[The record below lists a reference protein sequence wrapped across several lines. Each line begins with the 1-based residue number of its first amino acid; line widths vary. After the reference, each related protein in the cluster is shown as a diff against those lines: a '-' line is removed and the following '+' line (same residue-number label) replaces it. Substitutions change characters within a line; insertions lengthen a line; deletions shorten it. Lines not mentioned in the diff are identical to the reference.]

1 VLTVR
6 AYRILVAGCP
16 LAAAAR
22 DAPAT
27 DTTPFHARQW
37 AAQFSG
43 GVNLATLGALR
54 FTAPTRAWLVDF
66 SFTGG
71 HAHATDRLSDTSVVQ
86 SFTSQ
91 ANGALRL
98 GRRFYQGRGRSVV
111 SFQTLGVLGG
121 FVHNCQ
127 GSQGSQGS
135 PSFLGNSCNNGWTAG
150 GFGELGAA
158 YLITPRFSIGGAA
171 TVSFDYERTTGSASG
186 GARFTRW
193 SYQGTLR
200 GPSFQ
205 ATVYF

>member
-6 AYRILVAGCP
+6 AYLILLAAGNP
-16 LAAAAR
+16 LAAAAQ
-22 DAPAT
+22 DAPPT
-27 DTTPFHARQW
+27 DTTPFHGRQW

-54 FTAPTRAWLVDF
+54 FTTPTRAWLWDF
-66 SFTGG
+66 TFTGG
-71 HAHATDRLSDTSVVQ
+71 HAHSTDRLSDTSVVQ

-91 ANGALRL
+91 ANVALRL

-121 FVHNCQ
+121 FVHTCQ
-127 GSQGSQGS
+127 GSQGTI
-135 PSFLGNSCNNGWTAG
+135 PFLVNSCNNGWTAG

-171 TVSFDYERTTGSASG
+171 TLSFDYERTTGSASG
-186 GARFTRW
+186 GTRSTRW

>member
-1 VLTVR
+1 VFTVR
-6 AYRILVAGCP
+6 ASLILFAGCP
-16 LAAAAR
+16 LAAAAQ
-22 DAPAT
+22 DAPPS
-27 DTTPFHARQW
+27 DTTPFHHRQW
-37 AAQFSG
+37 AAQFAG
-43 GVNLATLGALR
+43 GLNLVTLGALR
-54 FTAPTRAWLVDF
+54 FTAPTHAWLVDF
-66 SFTGG
+66 SFTGS
-71 HAHATDRLSDTSVVQ
+71 HAHSTDRLSDTAVVQ
-86 SFTSQ
+86 SFSSQ
-91 ANGALRL
+91 ANVALRL

-121 FVHNCQ
+121 LVHNCQ
-127 GSQGSQGS
+127 GSQGS
-135 PSFLGNSCNNGWTAG
+135 PPFLGNSCNNGWTAG